1 MKVDN
6 TVLDT
11 SNATAG
17 LGYIKTVVDP
27 ESKTF
32 TVEKTSEGTS
42 WGAVYAQF
50 TQQTSEIENTSSGIK
65 VIREFY
71 TAVANSK
78 LSTLNSPLKVGDRVK
93 VRLTI
98 IADRDLDFVQVV
110 DKRAACMEPVKQ
122 LSGYRDGAYVSPR
135 DNATNYYF
143 DRFPKGR
150 RVIETE
156 YFIDRPGT
164 YETGTCAVQCAYAPE
179 FKGTT
184 HSNKI
189 VIKE

>member
-1 MKVDN
+1 MKVDT
-6 TVLDT
+6 TVIVA
-11 SNATAG
+11 SSATAG
-17 LGYIKTVVDP
+17 LGYIKTIVDP

-71 TAVANSK
+71 TAGANSS
-78 LSTLNSPLKVGDRVK
+78 LHVGDRLR

-150 RVIETE
+150 RVIEKE

-164 YETGTCAVQCAYAPE
+164 YETGTCTVQCAYAPE

-184 HSNKI
+184 HSLTLK
-189 VIKE
+189 VKSEE

>member
-1 MKVDN
+1 MFNVDN
-6 TVLDT
+6 TPLDN
-11 SNATAG
+11 SKATAG
-17 LGYIKTVVDP
+17 LGYIKTIVDP

-65 VIREFY
+65 VIREFLP
-71 TAVANSK
+71 AEANSS
-78 LSTLNSPLKVGDRVK
+78 LHVGSRLR

-164 YETGTCAVQCAYAPE
+164 YETGTCTVQCAYAPE
-179 FKGTT
+179 FRGTT
-184 HSNKI
+184 HSQKL
-189 VIKE
+189 VVCSEK

>member
-1 MKVDN
+1 MFNVDN
-6 TVLDT
+6 APLDT
-11 SNATAG
+11 STATAG

-27 ESKTF
+27 ESKTL

-50 TQQTSEIENTSSGIK
+50 TQQTSEIDNTSSGIK
-65 VIREFY
+65 VIREFLP
-71 TAVANSK
+71 APA
-78 LSTLNSPLKVGDRVK
+78 KVGDRVK

-164 YETGTCAVQCAYAPE
+164 YETGTCTVQCAYAPE
-179 FKGTT
+179 FRGTT
-184 HSNKI
+184 HSQT
-189 VIKE
+189 IKVKE